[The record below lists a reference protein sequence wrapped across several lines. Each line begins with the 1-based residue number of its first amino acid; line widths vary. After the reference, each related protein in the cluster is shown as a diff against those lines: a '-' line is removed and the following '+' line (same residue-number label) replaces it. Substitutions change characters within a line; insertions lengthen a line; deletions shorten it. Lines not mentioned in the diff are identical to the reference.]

1 MSGPHTN
8 SLSLREREGPASKT
22 WEGEG
27 LRTSEGNPLP
37 SLNPLLP
44 TAARRVPPS
53 PSGRGKEW
61 VASYF
66 IALLAGLFFLA
77 PMAHAATGP
86 VVNAPAGAV
95 RGVTTDGIDSF
106 RNLPFAGPPTGQN
119 RWKPPTPAP
128 TWTGIRDATAFGP
141 ACIQPPALPGSIYSE
156 DLKAFSEDCLSLN
169 IWKPATAEKAPVVVW
184 IHGGSLVSGSARS
197 GLYDGALLAKRG
209 VMVVSINYR
218 LGVLGYLAHPDL
230 SAESPDG
237 VSGNYGLLDQIA
249 ALEWVRRNIAA
260 FGGDPDNVTVAG
272 ESAGG
277 LSILYLMTSPAAR
290 GLFHKAII
298 QSAYMISTPSLKEAR
313 HGELAAET
321 IGTNL
326 ESKIG
331 VKGLVRL
338 RAMDPTDLTWKAV
351 LAGYPPFGNID
362 GKVLPK
368 QIVDAFDAGEQARV
382 PVLVGFNSGEIR
394 SLRFLAPKPPASAA
408 VYEAT
413 IRERYGPHAEA
424 FLKLYPS
431 SDMQESIYAYV
442 RDTIY
447 GWTAERVAAKQTAAG
462 RPAWLYLFD
471 HGYPDAD
478 SRGLHAFHA
487 AEIPYFFGVS
497 ERFPAAWPRMPS
509 TPEEAAFGNAL
520 AGQWVSFIK
529 TGNPGDGWN
538 PYGSSRSY
546 MDYGVQPVPKA
557 GLMPG
562 MYALHE
568 DVILRRR
575 AVGTIP
581 WNWNHG
587 LLSPPLP
594 LKASERQ

>member
-1 MSGPHTN
+1 MR
-8 SLSLREREGPASKT
+8 LPA
-22 WEGEG
+22 
-27 LRTSEGNPLP
+27 
-37 SLNPLLP
+37 
-44 TAARRVPPS
+44 
-53 PSGRGKEW
+53 
-61 VASYF
+61 F
-66 IALLAGLFFLA
+66 ALLGSLLLA
-77 PMAHAATGP
+77 APALAATGP
-86 VVNAPAGAV
+86 VVQAPAGAV
-95 RGVTTDGIDSF
+95 RGVSDNGIDSF
-106 RNLPFAGPPTGQN
+106 KNLPYAGPPTGQN
-119 RWKPPTPAP
+119 RWKPPIAPP
-128 TWTGIRDATAFGP
+128 TWSGVRDATAFGP
-141 ACIQPPALPGSIYSE
+141 ACIQPPSLPGSIYAE

-169 IWKPATAEKAPVVVW
+169 IWRPANAAKTPVVVW
-184 IHGGSLVSGSARS
+184 IHGGSLVSGGARS
-197 GLYDGALLAKRG
+197 GLYDGAALARRG

-237 VSGNYGLLDQIA
+237 VSGNYGLLDQVA
-249 ALEWVRRNIAA
+249 ALEWVQRNIAA

-277 LSILYLMTSPAAR
+277 LSILYLMAAPKAR
-290 GLFHKAII
+290 GLFHKAIVE
-298 QSAYMISTPSLKEAR
+298 SAYMISTPALKEAR

-326 ESKIG
+326 EAKLG
-331 VKGLVRL
+331 VRGLVRL
-338 RAMDPTDLTWKAV
+338 RAMDAKDLTWKAV
-351 LAGYPPFGNID
+351 MAGYPPFGNID
-362 GKVLPK
+362 GKVLPR
-368 QIVDAFDAGEQARV
+368 QLVDVFDRGEQAPV

-394 SLRFLAPKPPASAA
+394 SLRFLAPKPPATAQA
-408 VYEAT
+408 YEAA

-424 FLKLYPS
+424 FLRLYPS

-442 RDTIY
+442 RDSIY

-462 RPAWLYLFD
+462 QRAWLYLFD

-478 SRGLHAFHA
+478 SRGLRAFHA
-487 AEIPYFFGVS
+487 SEIPYFFGVS
-497 ERFPAAWPRMPS
+497 ERFPTAWPKMPS
-509 TPEEAAFGNAL
+509 TPEEAAFGDAL
-520 AGQWVSFIK
+520 AGQWVNFIK
-529 TGNPGDGWN
+529 TGDPGGGWKA
-538 PYGSSRSY
+538 YGGARNYMSY
-546 MDYGVQPVPKA
+546 EDRPVPKV

-587 LLSPPLP
+587 IVSPPLP